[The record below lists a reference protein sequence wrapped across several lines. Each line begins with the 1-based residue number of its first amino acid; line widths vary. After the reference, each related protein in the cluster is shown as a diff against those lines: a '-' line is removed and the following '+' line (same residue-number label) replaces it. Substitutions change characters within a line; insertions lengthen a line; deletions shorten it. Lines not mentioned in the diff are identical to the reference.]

1 MQRTVATV
9 TATLALLWLAPTT
22 KTTVNAFPVSTAPTS
37 TTRVS
42 RGVSTVVA
50 AAVTND
56 DQHNNEDKDDHFFFL
71 ENDKALLESKN
82 KLEPK
87 PYFFGDVSNTAMP
100 AAAAMELDVDYE
112 ALEHKNKSRQKFG
125 LKPMTP
131 QEFVEHQMAVQL
143 QVQDQQRQRQE
154 QQERA
159 EAASQSLQ
167 QSQQSSSKMDF
178 LDTIFGMNKASPK
191 PRQMGCESNYDC
203 EDPQVCCDYGYQK
216 VCCSNGPKQPKSR
229 FGELAL
235 VRVPI

>member
-22 KTTVNAFPVSTAPTS
+22 KTTVNAFPLSTMTTP
-37 TTRVS
+37 TRVS
-42 RGVSTVVA
+42 RGVSTVVS

-56 DQHNNEDKDDHFFFL
+56 DQHNNNEDKDDHFFFL